1 MAEETTQALARYAAQ
16 LEHDD
21 IPEGAKAHCKALLL
35 DALACAIAGHR
46 GEEIAQVTAFANAL
60 APGAGASILG
70 GGQLS
75 LTGGT
80 ILNAFLIT
88 SVTMCDAHRPTL
100 THVTPEVVPPALAI
114 AERDNL
120 SGAALL
126 TALAVGFEVTTR
138 VGIGL
143 DYPRFRGKGWHGPGV
158 LGPFGAAAAVG
169 RLLGADAE
177 TMARSFGLAGS
188 QSAGTFAAWGT
199 PTVKFHQC
207 RGALSGLMAALLA
220 QQGFVATRSFLT
232 APDGGL
238 YSTYSDGGHPE
249 RVTDDLGTRWE
260 LQQIALRAWPGAV
273 AIQGLITAL
282 FDLIGQHSVPV
293 GRVTH
298 VDVRLSPFAFD
309 MHGGYATYNGKFEA
323 LLSAHYVAAA
333 ILHDRDLSLDQ
344 FEPGRYDAPLLKQFA
359 AERVTVAADPNLSGP
374 QCSLAIELADGT
386 KLSMLC
392 EQASGAPERPLTQ
405 QQVEAKFR
413 RYAGGRLSPAQIDG
427 VVQAVENLEH
437 LASVRDLMAMLTIRE
452 GAV

>member
-1 MAEETTQALARYAAQ
+1 
-16 LEHDD
+16 
-21 IPEGAKAHCKALLL
+21 
-35 DALACAIAGHR
+35 
-46 GEEIAQVTAFANAL
+46 
-60 APGAGASILG
+60 
-70 GGQLS
+70 
-75 LTGGT
+75 
-80 ILNAFLIT
+80 
-88 SVTMCDAHRPTL
+88 MCDAHRPTL

-126 TALAVGFEVTTR
+126 AALAVGFEVTTR

-158 LGPFGAAAAVG
+158 IGPFGAAAAVG
-169 RLLGADAE
+169 RLLGVDAE

-220 QQGFVATRSFLT
+220 QRGFVATRSFLT

-249 RVTDDLGTRWE
+249 RVTGDLGRRWE

-282 FDLIGQHSVPV
+282 FDLLEQQELPV
-293 GRVTH
+293 GRVEQ
-298 VDVRLSPFAFD
+298 VGVRLSPFAFD

-333 ILHDRDLSLDQ
+333 ILHDGDLSLDQ
-344 FEPGRYDAPLLKQFA
+344 FEPGRYDAPALQRFA
-359 AERVTVAADPNLSGP
+359 AERVGVAADPALSGA
-374 QCSLAIELADGT
+374 QCRLEVRLAGGAVLA
-386 KLSMLC
+386 MAC
-392 EQASGAPERPLTQ
+392 EHARGAPERPLTPK
-405 QQVEAKFR
+405 QVEGKFR
-413 RYAGGRLSPAQIDG
+413 RYAGDRLSPGQIDG
-427 VVQAVENLEH
+427 VVGAVEDLEA
-437 LASVRDLMAMLTIRE
+437 LGSVRDLMALLRDTGHRRA
-452 GAV
+452 GR